1 VGPQSWKVASR
12 ASAVPETRAGLDTV
26 APAAGVSATIGASTV
41 PPDCKRRRDQPD
53 DERCEPGAGRS
64 GECAAGGF
72 SPGLDTLSIL
82 AHMSP
87 IAVVLL
93 AAAIAIVGACEWP
106 RLSRRLGGSKRPTRV
121 SRRRSKANL
130 RVVSSDHEEFARSV
144 ERDLASLPTID
155 EQDAK
160 RR

>member
-1 VGPQSWKVASR
+1 
-12 ASAVPETRAGLDTV
+12 
-26 APAAGVSATIGASTV
+26 
-41 PPDCKRRRDQPD
+41 
-53 DERCEPGAGRS
+53 
-64 GECAAGGF
+64 
-72 SPGLDTLSIL
+72 
-82 AHMSP
+82 MSP

-93 AAAIAIVGACEWP
+93 AAAIVIVAATEWP
-106 RLSRRLGGSKRPTRV
+106 RLSAKLGGRKRTMRTR
-121 SRRRSKANL
+121 RRRSKANL